1 MEFLNEIELD
11 DDIKKTLAEKL
22 QAELEARINEQTS
35 GLKAKNDELL
45 AEKKRV
51 QQEREEA
58 KQQAALEAEKNA
70 RNENDYKQ
78 LFESQKEESNALRA
92 KIEEM
97 NGNIVRQK
105 INSEAFK
112 VASSLTKDA
121 KKAQLLQEKIS
132 QRLTLVDDELR
143 VTDASGQLTV
153 SNLGEL
159 AEAVKSEYSF
169 LVDGSQANG
178 GGAARA
184 QGGASARQTEISRSE
199 FDGLSHAQRKQF
211 LSEGGKLFND

>member
-1 MEFLNEIELD
+1 MEFLNDIELD

-22 QAELEARINEQTS
+22 QAELDAKINEQTS

-97 NGNIVRQK
+97 NSNIVKQK

-112 VASSLTKDA
+112 VASTLTKDA

-199 FDGLSHAQRKQF
+199 FEGLSHAQRKQF

>member
-1 MEFLNEIELD
+1 MDFLNDIELD

>member
-22 QAELEARINEQTS
+22 QAEIDARINEQTS

-70 RNENDYKQ
+70 RSENDYKQ

-97 NGNIVRQK
+97 NSNIVRQK

-112 VASSLTKDA
+112 VASTLTKDA

-199 FDGLSHAQRKQF
+199 FEGLSHAQRKQF
-211 LSEGGKLFND
+211 FSEGGKLFND

>member
-11 DDIKKTLAEKL
+11 DDIKKSLAEKL
-22 QAELEARINEQTS
+22 QAELDARINEQTS

-58 KQQAALEAEKNA
+58 KHQAALEAEKNA
-70 RNENDYKQ
+70 RSENDYKQ

-97 NGNIVRQK
+97 NSNIVRQK

-112 VASSLTKDA
+112 VASTLTKDA

-199 FDGLSHAQRKQF
+199 FEGLSHAQRKQF
-211 LSEGGKLFND
+211 FSEGGKLFND

>member
-199 FDGLSHAQRKQF
+199 FEGLSHAQRKQF

>member
-1 MEFLNEIELD
+1 MDFLNEIELD

-22 QAELEARINEQTS
+22 QAELDARINEQTS

-78 LFESQKEESNALRA
+78 LFESQKEESNSLRA

-97 NGNIVRQK
+97 NSNIVKQK

-199 FDGLSHAQRKQF
+199 FEALSHAQRKQF
-211 LSEGGKLFND
+211 FSEGGKLFND

>member
-1 MEFLNEIELD
+1 MDFLNEIELD

-112 VASSLTKDA
+112 VASTLTKDA

-199 FDGLSHAQRKQF
+199 FEGLSHAQRKQF

>member
-22 QAELEARINEQTS
+22 QAELDARINEQTS

-97 NGNIVRQK
+97 NSNIVKQK

-112 VASSLTKDA
+112 VASNLTKDA

-199 FDGLSHAQRKQF
+199 FEGLSHAQRKQF

>member
-22 QAELEARINEQTS
+22 QTEIETRINEQTS

-78 LFESQKEESNALRA
+78 LFESQKEESNALRV
-92 KIEEM
+92 KIDEM
-97 NGNIVRQK
+97 NGNIVKQK

-112 VASSLTKDA
+112 VASTLTKDA
-121 KKAQLLQEKIS
+121 KKAQLLQEKIG

-159 AEAVKSEYSF
+159 AEAIRSEYSF

>member
-1 MEFLNEIELD
+1 MEFLNDIELD

-70 RNENDYKQ
+70 QNENDYKQ
-78 LFESQKEESNALRA
+78 LFESQKEESNSLRA

-97 NGNIVRQK
+97 NSNIVRQK

-199 FDGLSHAQRKQF
+199 FEGLSHAQRKQF

>member
-22 QAELEARINEQTS
+22 QAELDARINEQTS

-97 NGNIVRQK
+97 NSNIVRQK

>member
-11 DDIKKTLAEKL
+11 DDIKKTLTEKL
-22 QAELEARINEQTS
+22 QAELDARINEQTS

-97 NGNIVRQK
+97 NSNIVKQK

-112 VASSLTKDA
+112 VASTLTKDA

-159 AEAVKSEYSF
+159 AEAIKSEYSF

-199 FDGLSHAQRKQF
+199 FEGLSHAQRKQF

>member
-22 QAELEARINEQTS
+22 QAELNARINEQTS

-70 RNENDYKQ
+70 RSENDYKQ

-97 NGNIVRQK
+97 NSNIVRQK

-112 VASSLTKDA
+112 VASTLTKDA

-199 FDGLSHAQRKQF
+199 FEGLSHAQRKQF
-211 LSEGGKLFND
+211 FSEGGKLFND

>member
-11 DDIKKTLAEKL
+11 DDIKKFLAEKL
-22 QAELEARINEQTS
+22 QAELDARINEQTS

-70 RNENDYKQ
+70 RSENDYKQ

-97 NGNIVRQK
+97 NSNIVRQK

-112 VASSLTKDA
+112 VASTLTKDA

-199 FDGLSHAQRKQF
+199 FEGLSHAQRKQF
-211 LSEGGKLFND
+211 FSEGGKLFND

>member
-1 MEFLNEIELD
+1 MDFLNEIELD

>member
-1 MEFLNEIELD
+1 MDFLNDIELD

-143 VTDASGQLTV
+143 VTDPSGQLTV

-159 AEAVKSEYSF
+159 AEAIKSEYSF

-199 FDGLSHAQRKQF
+199 FEGLSHAQRKQF

>member
-1 MEFLNEIELD
+1 MEFLNDIELD

-22 QAELEARINEQTS
+22 QTEIETRINEQTS

-78 LFESQKEESNALRA
+78 LFESQKEESNSLRA

-97 NGNIVRQK
+97 NGNIVKQK

-199 FDGLSHAQRKQF
+199 FEGLSHAQRKQF

>member
-22 QAELEARINEQTS
+22 QAELDARINEQTS

-78 LFESQKEESNALRA
+78 LFESQKEESKALRA

-97 NGNIVRQK
+97 NSNIVRQK

-112 VASSLTKDA
+112 VASTLTKDA

-199 FDGLSHAQRKQF
+199 FEGLSHAQRKQF
-211 LSEGGKLFND
+211 FSEGGKLFND

>member
-1 MEFLNEIELD
+1 MEFLNDIELD

-22 QAELEARINEQTS
+22 QAEIKTRINEQTS

-70 RNENDYKQ
+70 RNENDDKQ
-78 LFESQKEESNALRA
+78 LFESQKEESNALRV
-92 KIEEM
+92 KIDEM

-159 AEAVKSEYSF
+159 AEAIRSEYSF

-184 QGGASARQTEISRSE
+184 QGGASARQTQISRSE

>member
-1 MEFLNEIELD
+1 MDFLNEIELD

-78 LFESQKEESNALRA
+78 LFESQKEESNSLRA

-199 FDGLSHAQRKQF
+199 FEGLSHAQRKQF

>member
-22 QAELEARINEQTS
+22 QAELDARINEQTS

-97 NGNIVRQK
+97 NSNIVRQK

-112 VASSLTKDA
+112 VASTLTKDA

-199 FDGLSHAQRKQF
+199 FEGLSHAQRKQF

>member
-22 QAELEARINEQTS
+22 QAELDARINEQTS

-78 LFESQKEESNALRA
+78 LFESQKEESKALRA

-97 NGNIVRQK
+97 NNNIVRQK
-105 INSEAFK
+105 INSEAFQSCVYLDK
-112 VASSLTKDA
+112 RR
-121 KKAQLLQEKIS
+121 KKGTITTREDKP
-132 QRLTLVDDELR
+132 
-143 VTDASGQLTV
+143 
-153 SNLGEL
+153 
-159 AEAVKSEYSF
+159 EAYSC
-169 LVDGSQANG
+169 
-178 GGAARA
+178 
-184 QGGASARQTEISRSE
+184 
-199 FDGLSHAQRKQF
+199 
-211 LSEGGKLFND
+211 

>member
-11 DDIKKTLAEKL
+11 DGIKKTLAEKL

-97 NGNIVRQK
+97 NSNIVKQK

-112 VASSLTKDA
+112 VASTLTKDA

-199 FDGLSHAQRKQF
+199 FEGLSHAQRKQF
-211 LSEGGKLFND
+211 FSEGGKLFND

>member
-22 QAELEARINEQTS
+22 QAELDARINEQTS

-70 RNENDYKQ
+70 RSENDYKQ

-97 NGNIVRQK
+97 NSNIVRQK

-112 VASSLTKDA
+112 VASTLTKDA

-199 FDGLSHAQRKQF
+199 FEGLSHAQRKQF
-211 LSEGGKLFND
+211 FSEGGKLFND

>member
-1 MEFLNEIELD
+1 MEFLNDIELD

-22 QAELEARINEQTS
+22 QTEIETRINEQTS

-78 LFESQKEESNALRA
+78 LFESQKEESNALRV
-92 KIEEM
+92 KIDEM

-159 AEAVKSEYSF
+159 AEAIRSEYSF

>member
-22 QAELEARINEQTS
+22 QAELDARINEQTS

-97 NGNIVRQK
+97 NSNIVRQK

-112 VASSLTKDA
+112 VASTLTKDA

-199 FDGLSHAQRKQF
+199 FEGLSHAQRKQF
-211 LSEGGKLFND
+211 FSEGGKLFND

>member
-22 QAELEARINEQTS
+22 QAELDARINEQTS

-97 NGNIVRQK
+97 NSNIVKQK

-112 VASSLTKDA
+112 VASTLTKDA

-199 FDGLSHAQRKQF
+199 FEGLSHAQRKQF

>member
-1 MEFLNEIELD
+1 MEFLNDIELD
-11 DDIKKTLAEKL
+11 DDIKKTLSEKL
-22 QAELEARINEQTS
+22 QTEIETRINEQTS

-70 RNENDYKQ
+70 QNENDYKQ
-78 LFESQKEESNALRA
+78 LFESQKEESNALRV
-92 KIEEM
+92 KIDEM
-97 NGNIVRQK
+97 NGNIVKQK

-112 VASSLTKDA
+112 VASTLTKDA
-121 KKAQLLQEKIS
+121 KKAQLLQEKIG

-159 AEAVKSEYSF
+159 AEAIRSEYSF

>member
-22 QAELEARINEQTS
+22 QAELETRINEQTS

-97 NGNIVRQK
+97 NSNIVRQK

>member
-11 DDIKKTLAEKL
+11 DGIKKTLAEKL

-97 NGNIVRQK
+97 NSNIVRQK

-112 VASSLTKDA
+112 VASTLTKDA
-121 KKAQLLQEKIS
+121 RKAQLLQEKIS

-143 VTDASGQLTV
+143 VIDASGQLTV

-199 FDGLSHAQRKQF
+199 FEGLSHAQRKQF

>member
-22 QAELEARINEQTS
+22 QAELDARINEQTS

-78 LFESQKEESNALRA
+78 LFESQKEESKALRA

-97 NGNIVRQK
+97 NNNIVRQK

-112 VASSLTKDA
+112 VASTLTKDA

-199 FDGLSHAQRKQF
+199 FEGLSHAQRKQF
-211 LSEGGKLFND
+211 FSEGGKLFND

>member
-97 NGNIVRQK
+97 NSNIVKQK

-112 VASSLTKDA
+112 VASTLTKDA

-199 FDGLSHAQRKQF
+199 FEGLSHAQRKQF

>member
-1 MEFLNEIELD
+1 MDFLNEIELD

-97 NGNIVRQK
+97 NSNIVKQK

-112 VASSLTKDA
+112 VASTLTKDA
-121 KKAQLLQEKIS
+121 KKAQ
-132 QRLTLVDDELR
+132 
-143 VTDASGQLTV
+143 
-153 SNLGEL
+153 
-159 AEAVKSEYSF
+159 
-169 LVDGSQANG
+169 
-178 GGAARA
+178 
-184 QGGASARQTEISRSE
+184 
-199 FDGLSHAQRKQF
+199 
-211 LSEGGKLFND
+211 

>member
-22 QAELEARINEQTS
+22 QAELDARINEQTS

-97 NGNIVRQK
+97 NSNIVRQK

-112 VASSLTKDA
+112 VASTLTKDA

-143 VTDASGQLTV
+143 VTDSSGQLTV

-199 FDGLSHAQRKQF
+199 FEGLSHAQRKQF

>member
-58 KQQAALEAEKNA
+58 KRQAALEAEKNA
-70 RNENDYKQ
+70 QNENDYKQ
-78 LFESQKEESNALRA
+78 LFESQKEESNSLRA

-97 NGNIVRQK
+97 NSNIVRQK

-199 FDGLSHAQRKQF
+199 FEGLSHAQRKQF

>member
-1 MEFLNEIELD
+1 MEFLNDIELD
-11 DDIKKTLAEKL
+11 DDTKKTLAEKL
-22 QAELEARINEQTS
+22 QVEIETRISEQTS

-70 RNENDYKQ
+70 QNENDYKQ
-78 LFESQKEESNALRA
+78 LFESQKEESNALRV
-92 KIEEM
+92 KIDEM
-97 NGNIVRQK
+97 NGNIVKQK

-112 VASSLTKDA
+112 VASTLTKDA
-121 KKAQLLQEKIS
+121 KKAQLLQEKIG

-159 AEAVKSEYSF
+159 AEAIRSEYSF

>member
-11 DDIKKTLAEKL
+11 DDIKKTLTERL
-22 QAELEARINEQTS
+22 QAELDARINEQTS

-97 NGNIVRQK
+97 NSNIVRQK

-112 VASSLTKDA
+112 VASTLTKDA

-143 VTDASGQLTV
+143 VTDSSGQLTV

-199 FDGLSHAQRKQF
+199 FEGLSHAQRKQF